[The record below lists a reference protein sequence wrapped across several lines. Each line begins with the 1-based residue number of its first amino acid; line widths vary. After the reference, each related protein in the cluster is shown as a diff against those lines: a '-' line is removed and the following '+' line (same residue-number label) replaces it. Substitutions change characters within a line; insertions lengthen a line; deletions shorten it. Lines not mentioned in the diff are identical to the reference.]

1 MKLIWLKLFVIVVL
15 LGGSW
20 AFYSF
25 GRRKDVVFEVPS
37 AVSFEE
43 VVEQVRSS
51 SARPDDVG
59 RSCGEFGVRSKQIEQ
74 IIPEEVSRF
83 EEDTQKA
90 EESLEDQQTTSLA
103 EGVSLLPPEV
113 NLAVPFTSQAPF
125 ANWDEVH
132 EDTCEEASVLMVHA
146 FYEGQA
152 RGTIDPNVAE
162 EVLMD
167 MVESENLIF
176 GYFKD
181 TTAEETARFVRT
193 YYGHERVEVLDNP
206 SVETLKRHLAE
217 GHPVIVPAAGRIL
230 ANPFFSGIGPIYH
243 MLVLKGY
250 TKNGFIVNDPGTRRG
265 ADWVYEYE
273 HLMSSIHDWVVP
285 EGIEDHPADI
295 PVSARKAM
303 VIYP

>member
-1 MKLIWLKLFVIVVL
+1 MKLIWLKLFVIIVL

-20 AFYSF
+20 VFYSF
-25 GRRKDVVFEVPS
+25 GSKEISFEVPS

-43 VVEQVRSS
+43 VKERIATVAEE
-51 SARPDDVG
+51 AKI
-59 RSCGEFGVRSKQIEQ
+59 SKE
-74 IIPEEVSRF
+74 EAEVSEAVARF
-83 EEDTQKA
+83 EEETQTLAA
-90 EESLEDQQTTSLA
+90 EEPQVVS
-103 EGVSLLPPEV
+103 EGSGSSVSSSTDSDLPAEV

-152 RGTIDPNVAE
+152 HGTIDPNVAE
-162 EVLMD
+162 DVLQD

-181 TTAEETARFVRT
+181 TTAAETARFAET
-193 YYGHERVEVLDNP
+193 YYNHERVEVLDNP
-206 SVETLKRHLAE
+206 SVEMLKRHLAD

-250 TKNGFIVNDPGTRRG
+250 TEDGFIVNDPGTRRG

-285 EGIEDHPADI
+285 DEIENHPDDI
-295 PVSARKAM
+295 PVSARKAI

>member
-25 GRRKDVVFEVPS
+25 GSRKDVVFEVPS

-51 SARPDDVG
+51 
-59 RSCGEFGVRSKQIEQ
+59 EFGVRSKQIEQ

-217 GHPVIVPAAGRIL
+217 GHPVIVPAAGRI
-230 ANPFFSGIGPIYH
+230 
-243 MLVLKGY
+243 
-250 TKNGFIVNDPGTRRG
+250 
-265 ADWVYEYE
+265 
-273 HLMSSIHDWVVP
+273 
-285 EGIEDHPADI
+285 
-295 PVSARKAM
+295 
-303 VIYP
+303 